1 MTVTLPAATNIPL
14 EGQVLQVRIC
24 GPTCP
29 CWAREFRGESP
40 CADFLTIHHIERGRM
55 QGVDLS
61 GVTMINL
68 VHVGA
73 IFLDDTASAEQRAAI
88 LSTLVPVIEDDVE
101 VRSARIDY
109 HIRDSRGLVT
119 VGDMLVVR
127 VQPSELEGVRLDLNL
142 PGLRLGRAS
151 AVPAIASVSMRHL
164 PVSRVNWELTGRNA
178 IHATFTV
185 DMPRPPRQGHS
196 PRARHHR

>member
-1 MTVTLPAATNIPL
+1 MTVTLPAANDPL

-24 GPTCP
+24 GPSCP
-29 CWAREFRGESP
+29 CWAREFRGETP

-88 LSTLVPVIEDDVE
+88 LSSLAPVVEDDVE

-109 HIRDSRGLVT
+109 HVRDSRGLVT
-119 VGDMLVVR
+119 VGDLLVVR
-127 VQPSELEGVRLDLNL
+127 VQPSELEGVTLDLNL
-142 PGLRLGRAS
+142 SGLKLGRAG
-151 AVPAIASVSMRHL
+151 AVPALASVSMRHL
-164 PVSRVNWELTGRNA
+164 PVSKVKWELTGRNT
-178 IHATFTV
+178 IHATFSLDT
-185 DMPRPPRQGHS
+185 PRPVRQGHP
-196 PRARHHR
+196 PRVHYHR

>member
-1 MTVTLPAATNIPL
+1 MTVTLPAANVPL

-29 CWAREFRGESP
+29 CWARGFRGESP

-73 IFLDDTASAEQRAAI
+73 IFVDDTASNEQRAAI
-88 LSTLVPVIEDDVE
+88 LSTLAPVIEDDVE

-109 HIRDSRGLVT
+109 HVRDRRGLVT
-119 VGDMLVVR
+119 VGDLLVVR
-127 VQPSELEGVRLDLNL
+127 VQPSKQEGVTLNLHL
-142 PGLRLGRAS
+142 PGLRLGRAG
-151 AVPAIASVSMRHL
+151 AVPAVASVSMRHL

-178 IHATFTV
+178 IHATFSV
-185 DMPRPPRQGHS
+185 DTEPPVRQGHS